1 MVMVQ
6 IATLLIFG
14 FEYGGATTDSLTQA
28 RYTELM
34 KKMGSPTIVSFVW
47 FLMNSCSLISSW
59 GNLLLREGNWMVLLY
74 FAIPAGLPMLVP
86 AALNWLFEKPAQEF
100 CKPDCKKVAQHL
112 GIFVMSMF
120 LAFGALGGTFILIFL
135 PGETY
140 FRMAYYLSLSTVFV
154 LMSFY
159 VLPWNI
165 AAPAFYMFLCSS
177 LRLYF
182 LSTLQYWYT
191 LPNRHYG
198 QLDCIEAAIPYEDC
212 SDISFIDIKYACIPD
227 GPMFTTSYYQFIGNF
242 IGAIAATVAVIIF
255 EKIIVHWNVRAAFWV
270 TTVFQM
276 FSTMLEVSA
285 LMRWNHALF
294 GTDPYNMNNSWVDQ
308 VTFLI
313 GTQAID
319 KIVEMLDFMPCNVLI
334 GNLCPPNIE
343 ATIFAV
349 LAGSQNFGTNLAYVF
364 GSIVCEGFGVN
375 FALKTDLSYTCVNPR
390 ISMFGVDGLPTL
402 TGLSWARFLGGVVLP
417 AFTVPL
423 PFVLLPNKPLTDDF

>member
-1 MVMVQ
+1 
-6 IATLLIFG
+6 
-14 FEYGGATTDSLTQA
+14 
-28 RYTELM
+28 
-34 KKMGSPTIVSFVW
+34 
-47 FLMNSCSLISSW
+47 
-59 GNLLLREGNWMVLLY
+59 
-74 FAIPAGLPMLVP
+74 
-86 AALNWLFEKPAQEF
+86 
-100 CKPDCKKVAQHL
+100 
-112 GIFVMSMF
+112 
-120 LAFGALGGTFILIFL
+120 
-135 PGETY
+135 
-140 FRMAYYLSLSTVFV
+140 MAYYLTLSTIFV

-198 QLDCIEAAIPYEDC
+198 QLDCIKAAIPYEDC
-212 SDISFIDIKYACIPD
+212 TDLSFIDLKYACSPD
-227 GPMFTTSYYQFIGNF
+227 GPTFTTSYYQFIGNF

-255 EKIIVHWNVRAAFWV
+255 EKVIVHWNVRAAFWV

-294 GTDPYNMNNSWVDQ
+294 GTVPSDMRNSWVDQ
-308 VTFLI
+308 ITFLI

-349 LAGSQNFGTNLAYVF
+349 LAGSQNFGTNLAYIF
-364 GSIVCEGFGVN
+364 GSIVVEALGVN
-375 FALKTDLSYTCVNPR
+375 FQLKVDQSYLCTNPVLPAFGIDGMPALR
-390 ISMFGVDGLPTL
+390 
-402 TGLSWARFLGGVVLP
+402 GLSWARFLGGVALP
-417 AFTVPL
+417 ALTVPL
-423 PFVLLPNKPLTDDF
+423 TFILLPNKPLNGDFLDEEQEAALAAQVEGGQEANINQDDVIMGSMPRNLSGVNTSSFVSMASISKGAPGGRGDFTL